1 MVIGCINLV
10 QLKIGWNITQ
20 IASAYFSC
28 LPIAPNSTQMSC
40 GGDDVKANAVGRQ
53 RPKNQAEMI
62 SNIRSYLR
70 STQRQPSVVQNF
82 FREKHVA
89 YAAA

>member
-1 MVIGCINLV
+1 MTSVKVGNL
-10 QLKIGWNITQ
+10 QNRLNGKSQNLDELLNHDI
-20 IASAYFSC
+20 
-28 LPIAPNSTQMSC
+28 
-40 GGDDVKANAVGRQ
+40 KANAVGRQ

-70 STQRQPSVVQNF
+70 STQRHPQVVQNF
-82 FREKHVA
+82 FREKYVA